1 MADFCCIL
9 SHFFDSSS
17 ASSLNTSLFKDE
29 GRKMPVSSL
38 KSTLFKDES

>member
-1 MADFCCIL
+1 MTDFCCIL

-17 ASSLNTSLFKDE
+17 ASSLKSALFKDE